1 MTERPRGFAQPQ
13 AAADLVKSIVK
24 QKVDDALQAKVEAER
39 TRKGKKGRVP
49 LMLGLLPVLVGLTAW
64 NVVTSGPPHST
75 ISTADRLASLRFQI
89 YIAAEAIES
98 YHSVHGVFPSNL
110 TAVGADW
117 QGLHYVPADTT
128 WSIVGR
134 VDTVAVTY
142 QHGQPLAPFSSA
154 YQLLQRKRK

>member
-24 QKVDDALQAKVEAER
+24 QKVDDAKQAKVDAER
-39 TRKGKKGRVP
+39 TRKATKSRVP

-64 NVVTSGPPHST
+64 NVVHSGPPRST
-75 ISTADRLASLRFQI
+75 ISPADRLASLRFQI

-98 YHSVHGVFPSNL
+98 YHSVHGVFPGNL
-110 TAVGADW
+110 TAVGVDW

-134 VDTVAVTY
+134 VDSVAVTY
-142 QHGQPLAPFSSA
+142 QHGQSLTPFASA